1 MAIWHIVNEVFK
13 VFSYDYINVDIF
25 YSQIIYHSH
34 LKYIT
39 SPIFGSKVWWKNK
52 IRWILKYGDQLSN
65 SQNGENKGIKF
76 AIKPKTN
83 MSFII

>member
-1 MAIWHIVNEVFK
+1 MMEEQN
-13 VFSYDYINVDIF
+13 Y
-25 YSQIIYHSH
+25 QIA
-34 LKYIT
+34 
-39 SPIFGSKVWWKNK
+39 
-52 IRWILKYGDQLSN
+52 KYGNQLSN